1 MFLTVIIRVYN
12 REYTIYRCIMSVINQ
27 TYIHKLQILII
38 NDCSTD
44 NTISIINEIK
54 NNYPNIIIDVVSH
67 EKNMGRGKAL
77 NTAKEYIIGKYC
89 CILDSDDFYSR
100 NNWVEELYNEI
111 NGREYA
117 ILFNGNINEM
127 HVNNIYLSQLFK
139 ICPIPNFN
147 YYEDHYTNWFFSTY
161 FTRYKYNLS
170 NYIAIRYDSNDRKD
184 NTHANTKYKFFNFE
198 LKKLYDNVFYYSQKY
213 TYSTLIE
220 SFNKLNTNSFD
231 DVLFETYNE
240 IKHELEY
247 NKVRFNKQLDC

>member
-12 REYTIYRCIMSVINQ
+12 REDTIYRCIMSVIKQ

-44 NTISIINEIK
+44 NTIGIINEIK
-54 NNYPNIIIDVVSH
+54 NNYPNIIIDIVSH
-67 EKNMGRGKAL
+67 KKNMGRGKTL

-117 ILFNGNINEM
+117 ILFNGNIHEM
-127 HVNNIYLSQLFK
+127 HVKNIYLSQLFK

-247 NKVRFNKQLDC
+247 NKVRFNKQLDY